1 MKWPKTFAIV
11 EAREIQ
17 EQLRN
22 KVRIVPLQKGP
33 RYVAGVDA
41 AFSDDKVFAA
51 ACLYQYSDLTLVEQA
66 YAVQKLVFPYVPGFL
81 SFREGTAIIAAIEK
95 LKIKPDL
102 ILVDGQGIAHPRGIG
117 IASHIG
123 VLLGIPAI
131 GCAKTRLVGEYKE
144 TGKRK
149 GKWSPLS
156 FEGGIVGA
164 VLRTR
169 DSVKPLFISPGHKID
184 LEGAIKIT
192 LGCAGRYRI
201 PEPIRCADMLSKQL
215 KAREQHPSLEPDT
228 G

>member
-1 MKWPKTFAIV
+1 MKWPKTFAV
-11 EAREIQ
+11 AEAREIQ

-22 KVRIVPLQKGP
+22 KVRIVPLQKRP
-33 RYVAGVDA
+33 WYVAGVDA

-66 YAVQKLVFPYVPGFL
+66 YAVQKLAFPYVPGFL
-81 SFREGTAIIAAIEK
+81 SFREGPAIIAAIKK

-144 TGKRK
+144 PEKRK

-156 FEGGIVGA
+156 FEGEIVGA
-164 VLRTR
+164 VLRTS

-192 LGCAGRYRI
+192 LGCTGRYRI
-201 PEPIRCADMLSKQL
+201 PEPIRCADMLSKKL
-215 KAREQHPSLEPDT
+215 KAREQHPLT
-228 G
+228 